1 MVYAQINDENI
12 CVAVSDMGDV
22 EAFDP
27 QLIKIDTFDTSL
39 LGKRYNNG
47 VWEIVPTPPDE
58 IITDANSRLIP
69 TKLVC
74 NMSDTPKTVTGSG
87 TLDIVNVAKMP
98 EAKIDG
104 QPIATTFASDMSQ
117 YSNTEYLQF
126 DFKNGCEIPS
136 IYNLD
141 RPSYAVIGTK
151 TDVTL
156 DGTPTK
162 YYTGIP
168 DEGIT
173 ITGKGYVLF
182 TSNAPDNRINDKI
195 VIDGVTV
202 KDTTEDFVL
211 TAGVL
216 RLDFNNSL
224 EVSTNTSLSKAG
236 VVIAVY

>member
-1 MVYAQINDENI
+1 MIYAQINDENI
-12 CVAVSDMGDV
+12 CTVISDMGSV
-22 EAFDP
+22 EVSNP
-27 QLIKIDTFDTSL
+27 QLIKIDTFDITL

-74 NMSDTPKTVTGSG
+74 NMSDTPKIVTGSG
-87 TLDIVNVAKMP
+87 TLDVVNVSKMS

-104 QPIATTFASDMSQ
+104 QPIDTTFASDMSQ

-126 DFKNGCEIPS
+126 DFENSCEIPS
-136 IYNLD
+136 TYNLD
-141 RPSYAVIGTK
+141 RPSYAVVGNK

-195 VIDGVTV
+195 VIDSVTV